1 MKYGYTINNK
11 LMMNSKGKL
20 LGVDPYNPLNLPQG
34 TIRVRT
40 NDGQPPVSGNWNYV
54 TLVEGTT
61 DVYDVFVGGDELL
74 YTLRGATNVID
85 VLGVNAEGKIRSN
98 SMFKGCT
105 ALSSVPSFDTTKI
118 TNMDSMFEGCSSLTD
133 APYLDTSNVTHMW
146 MIFKDCA
153 SLTSVPLYD
162 TSKVT
167 SAGGFMEAFMNCSSL
182 TSVPLFNLSNTDTLD
197 RSFYG
202 CTSLVSVPKFDITNV
217 DAMPSTFKN
226 CTSLTTIPL
235 FDTSNLRYMD
245 ETFQN
250 CTSLTSIPLFDT
262 SNLVGIAYA
271 FENCV
276 NVQSGALALY
286 QQASTQ
292 SVVPHH
298 THTFTN
304 CGINTE
310 TGSAELAQIPSDW
323 KS

>member
-1 MKYGYTINNK
+1 MKFGYTINNK
-11 LMMNSKGKL
+11 LMMNSNGKL

-40 NDGQPPVSGNWNYV
+40 NDGQPPINGSYNRV

-61 DVYDVFVGGDELL
+61 DVYDVFAGGDEFL
-74 YTLRGATNVID
+74 YTLNGSTNVID
-85 VLGVNAEGKIRSN
+85 VLGVNSEGKIHSN
-98 SMFKGCT
+98 SMFHGCT

-133 APYLDTSNVTHMW
+133 APYLYTSNVTHMW

-167 SAGGFMEAFMNCSSL
+167 SAGGFIEAFMNCSSL
-182 TSVPLFNLSNTDTLD
+182 TSVPLFDLSNTDTLD
-197 RSFYG
+197 RTFYG
-202 CTSLVSVPKFDITNV
+202 CTSLVSVPKFDIANV
-217 DAMPSTFKN
+217 YGMPSTFEN

-235 FDTSNLRYMD
+235 FDTRNLKYMNN
-245 ETFQN
+245 TFKN

-262 SNLVGIAYA
+262 VNLMDMGYA
-271 FENCV
+271 FDNCV

-286 QQASTQ
+286 KQASTQ
-292 SVVPHH
+292 SIVPGH
-298 THTFTN
+298 THTFTY
-304 CGINTE
+304 CGRDTQ

-323 KS
+323 K